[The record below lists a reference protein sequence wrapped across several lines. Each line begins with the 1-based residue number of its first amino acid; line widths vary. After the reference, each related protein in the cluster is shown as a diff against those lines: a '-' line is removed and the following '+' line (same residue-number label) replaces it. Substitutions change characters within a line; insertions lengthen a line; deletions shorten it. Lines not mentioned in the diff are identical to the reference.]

1 MRRVSEYLANC
12 HATVQKLLV
21 RQVLSLIDPCDKI
34 VLSTALDDLR
44 DKL

>member
-12 HATVQKLLV
+12 HATVQKPLV